1 MKYVTDMLIWTPE
14 LMITGWF
21 IAYILT
27 HEVNMSF
34 RIKKAIGIP
43 PTEYMKLLD
52 CAPCITWWTTLIFTF
67 EPVTSASAY
76 LISTLIDKL
85 ES

>member
-1 MKYVTDMLIWTPE
+1 MKFVHDMLTLTPE

-34 RIKKAIGIP
+34 RIKKAIGIS
-43 PTEYMKLLD
+43 PTEYVKLLD
-52 CAPCITWWTTLIFTF
+52 CAPCITWWATLIFTF

-76 LISTLIDKL
+76 LIATLIDKI